1 MDAGFKDLL
10 NEFGSKLG
18 IDRFNLEI
26 EACNQP
32 ILLEEVG
39 SVKVDAKN
47 QAKEAKDKLELI
59 KSRLLLDIKRNPDKY
74 NLEKPTEATVAA
86 AIVCEPEYQSAL
98 KEFNILEEQSNAIDI
113 IYAAVEQR
121 KSLIR
126 EAVSLYVHEY
136 YSKQPMKK
144 EEEALEGVTQQ
155 DIIELKRRRFLER
168 NDDSRKDDNES

>member
-1 MDAGFKDLL
+1 MDAGFRDLL
-10 NEFGSKLG
+10 NEFGGKLG

-39 SVKVDAKN
+39 SVKVDAKR
-47 QAKEAKDKLELI
+47 QAKDAKDKLELI
-59 KSRLLLDIKRNPDKY
+59 KSKLLLDMKRNPGKFNLDK
-74 NLEKPTEATVAA
+74 PTVAA
-86 AIVCEPEYQSAL
+86 AIICEPEYQTAL
-98 KEFNILEEQSNAIDI
+98 KEFNVLDEQSDAIDVV
-113 IYAAVEQR
+113 YAAVEQR

-155 DIIELKRRRFLER
+155 DIIELKRKRFLER
-168 NDDSRKDDNES
+168 NDDSKKDDNES